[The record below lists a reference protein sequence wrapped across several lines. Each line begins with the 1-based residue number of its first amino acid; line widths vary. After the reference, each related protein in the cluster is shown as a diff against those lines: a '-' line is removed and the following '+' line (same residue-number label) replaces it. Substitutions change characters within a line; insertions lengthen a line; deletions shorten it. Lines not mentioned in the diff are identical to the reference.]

1 MNLLQAC
8 TIIENAR
15 KEAVLVATM
24 GAMFAFDG
32 LKAAQPRIS
41 SVPLMGGAA
50 SLGLGLAIAEPSR
63 KIVVVDGDAS
73 LLMQLGGLTTV
84 ADRQPAN
91 FVHFVVRNGAQF
103 TGVANLATPAET
115 CVDYA
120 GLAAAAGYRRTY
132 RFDNETALAAHIDEI
147 LAGAGPTFVELR
159 IVAQPTMPGAPLKIE
174 LPDMQFQR
182 MGMEARA
189 LSIWLKEHAHG

>member
-15 KEAVLVATM
+15 KDAVLVATM

-32 LKAAQPRIS
+32 IKAAQPRIS

-50 SLGLGLAIAEPSR
+50 SLGLGLAIAEPLR
-63 KIVVVDGDAS
+63 KIIVVDGDAS
-73 LLMQLGGLTTV
+73 LLMQLGGLATV

-103 TGVANLATPAET
+103 TGVANLATPAES

-132 RFDNETALAAHIDEI
+132 RFEDETELAAHIDEVMS
-147 LAGAGPTFVELR
+147 GGGPTFVELR
-159 IVAQPTMPGAPLKIE
+159 VVTPPPIPGAPTKMEI
-174 LPDMQFQR
+174 PDMQFQR
-182 MGMEARA
+182 MGVEARA
-189 LSIWLKEHAHG
+189 LSTWLQEHARG

>member
-15 KEAVLVATM
+15 KDAILVATM

-32 LKAAQPRIS
+32 IKAAQPRIS

-63 KIVVVDGDAS
+63 TIIVVDGDAS

-84 ADRQPAN
+84 ADRQPVN

-103 TGVANLATPAET
+103 SGVANLATPADA

-132 RFDNETALAAHIDEI
+132 RFENETALAAHIEEV
-147 LAGAGPTFVELR
+147 LGCVGPTFVELR
-159 IVAQPTMPGAPLKIE
+159 VVTPPPIPGAPMKMEI
-174 LPDMQFQR
+174 PDLQFQR
-182 MGMEARA
+182 MGMEART
-189 LSIWLKEHAHG
+189 LSAWLKDHAHG

>member
-8 TIIENAR
+8 TVIEGAR
-15 KEAVLVATM
+15 KDAVLVATM
-24 GAMFAFDG
+24 GAMFAFDA

-50 SLGLGLAIAEPSR
+50 SLGLGLAIAEPTR
-63 KIVVVDGDAS
+63 RIVVVDGDAS

-91 FVHFVVRNGAQF
+91 FVHFVARNGAQF
-103 TGVANLATPAET
+103 AGAANLATPAET

-132 RFDNETALAAHIDEI
+132 RFEDEAALASHIDEVLGGI
-147 LAGAGPTFVELR
+147 GPTFVELR
-159 IVAQPTMPGAPLKIE
+159 VVTPPPIPGAPLKMEI
-174 LPDMQFQR
+174 PDLQFQR

-189 LSIWLKEHAHG
+189 LSAWLKEHAHG

>member
-15 KEAVLVATM
+15 KDAVLVATM
-24 GAMFAFDG
+24 GSMFAFDG
-32 LKAAQPRIS
+32 IKAAQPRIS

-103 TGVANLATPAET
+103 TGVANLATPAEA

-132 RFDNETALAAHIDEI
+132 RFDDETVFAAHIDEV
-147 LAGAGPTFVELR
+147 LGGAGPTFVELR
-159 IVAQPTMPGAPLKIE
+159 VVAQPTMPGAPVKME
-174 LPDMQFQR
+174 LPDLQFQR

-189 LSIWLKEHAHG
+189 LSSWLKEHAHG

>member
-8 TIIENAR
+8 AIIEKAR
-15 KEAVLVATM
+15 KDSILVATM

-50 SLGLGLAIAEPSR
+50 SLGLGLAIAEPRR
-63 KIVVVDGDAS
+63 KVVVVDGDAS
-73 LLMQLGGLTTV
+73 LLMQLGGLATV

-103 TGVANLATPAET
+103 TGVANLATPAES

-132 RFDNETALAAHIDEI
+132 RFDNEAAFAEHIDET
-147 LAGAGPTFVELR
+147 LAAAGPTFVELR
-159 IVAQPTMPGAPLKIE
+159 VVTPPPIPGAPLKMEIPE
-174 LPDMQFQR
+174 LQFHR
-182 MGMEARA
+182 MGAEARA
-189 LSIWLKEHAHG
+189 LSTWLKEHPHG